1 MKKIKTKKNLNKWSF
16 LKMECEKCKESFP
29 EDELD
34 IVDGKWLCRECE
46 KENNIFPHPKGR
58 GIYP

>member
-46 KENNIFPHPKGR
+46 KENDKR
-58 GIYP
+58 LQK